1 MILWWLLGTS
11 VRTFVHTMNDR
22 MTQVLSVVYL
32 YFKQPNDDKENNEI
46 SVSGVKLLSG
56 SFRYAIA
63 GSIPSKL

>member
-1 MILWWLLGTS
+1 
-11 VRTFVHTMNDR
+11 
-22 MTQVLSVVYL
+22 MTQVLSVAYL

-46 SVSGVKLLSG
+46 SVSGVKLVSR